1 MKTIFFDFGNVIA
14 SFDHRRATRRFAR
27 RSELTEAEIFAAIYD
42 GSLEGDFESGQL
54 TVDEFLRTATVG
66 ISYRGSTEDFA
77 REFVDI
83 FSANQEIVALLPR
96 LVHHGFR
103 LVLASNT
110 NPLHF
115 EFFRM
120 KFAEPLKYFHALGVS
135 FEAGARKPQPEFF
148 AHCQRLAGCK
158 PSEALFIDDIQKNVE
173 GARAFGWDAVQY
185 VDYPQL
191 AVELRDRGI
200 DLES

>member
-14 SFDHRRATRRFAR
+14 SFDHRRATRRFIR
-27 RSELTEAEIFAAIYD
+27 RSALTEAEILAAIYD
-42 GSLEGDFESGQL
+42 GALEDDFEAGRT
-54 TVDEFLRTATVG
+54 TVDEFLRTAMVG
-66 ISYRGSTEDFA
+66 IDYRGTADDFA
-77 REFVDI
+77 REFADI
-83 FSANQEIVALLPR
+83 FTANEEIIAMLPR
-96 LVHHGFR
+96 LVEQGFR

-115 EFFRM
+115 EFFRT
-120 KFAEPLKYFHALGVS
+120 KFAKPLKYFHALGVS

-173 GARAFGWDAVQY
+173 SALAFGWDAVQY
-185 VDYPQL
+185 IDYPQL
-191 AVELRDRGI
+191 AGELRNRGI
-200 DLES
+200 DV

>member
-27 RSELTEAEIFAAIYD
+27 RSDLTEAEIFAAIYD
-42 GSLEGDFESGQL
+42 GALESDFEAGL
-54 TVDEFLRTATVG
+54 ITAEEFMRTAMVA
-66 ISYRGSTEDFA
+66 IDYRGTADDFA
-77 REFVDI
+77 REFADI
-83 FSANQEIVALLPR
+83 FTANEAIVALLPR
-96 LVHHGFR
+96 LIDRGFR

-110 NPLHF
+110 NELHF
-115 EFFRM
+115 EFFRA
-120 KFAEPLKYFHALGVS
+120 KFAKPLKSFYALGVS

-148 AHCQRLAGCK
+148 AHCQRLAECK

-185 VDYPQL
+185 IDYPQL
-191 AVELRDRGI
+191 AADLRGRGI
-200 DLES
+200 SVD

>member
-27 RSELTEAEIFAAIYD
+27 RSELTEAEILAAIYD
-42 GSLEGDFESGQL
+42 GAMEDRFEAGRI
-54 TVDEFLRTATVG
+54 TVDDFMRTAMVAIG
-66 ISYRGSTEDFA
+66 YRGGMDDFA
-77 REFVDI
+77 REFADI
-83 FSANQEIVALLPR
+83 FMANDEIIALLPR
-96 LVHHGFR
+96 LAEHRFR

-115 EFFRM
+115 EFFRTR
-120 KFAEPLKYFHALGVS
+120 FAEPLAYFHALGVS

-148 AHCQRLAGCK
+148 AHCQRLAGCE

-173 GARAFGWDAVQY
+173 GARSFGWDAVQY
-185 VDYPQL
+185 IDYPQL
-191 AVELRDRGI
+191 AAELRKRGI
-200 DLES
+200 RV